1 MTYAEERA
9 AQLARLD
16 AHMAEHP
23 PTPDTS
29 TAAPDAEPDYDDEHG
44 AWTSVGC
51 WPPAP
56 MGARR

>member
-16 AHMAEHP
+16 AYMREHP
-23 PTPDTS
+23 PAPEASSGPDL
-29 TAAPDAEPDYDDEHG
+29 EPDLDDPAES
-44 AWTSVGC
+44 WTRVGC

>member
-1 MTYAEERA
+1 MIYAEERA

-16 AHMAEHP
+16 AYMAEHP

-29 TAAPDAEPDYDDEHG
+29 TGPDVEPDFDDEHG